1 MPLTAQD
8 GWKIR
13 LEAPDDTISGLLA
26 VQEAQLLPLPGSE
39 AAPLPGAAGSWY
51 VMTAERGT
59 IWVSAGARS
68 APLEFPRAAA
78 LAGDSAAT
86 LLPRG
91 DAALLLLRLCGEA
104 ADRLLRGDGL
114 FFPLGG
120 GPVREAFHAL
130 AAAEPVPAAQASA
143 AAYGM
148 LSRLY
153 GTGRAS
159 AGDGPP
165 APKAVAEAMTIMQR
179 DFAFL
184 DGPGDVAARLG
195 LSAEYFIRLFRKC
208 AGVTPGKYL
217 NRLRVE
223 HAKTLLRQQ
232 GRTVAFVSDACG
244 FSSGNYFARV
254 FRQFTGMSPGEY
266 SRANR
271 GEAVPQEDLPGALYV
286 L

>member
-1 MPLTAQD
+1 MAD
-8 GWKIR
+8 ARNIS

-26 VQEAQLLPLPGSE
+26 VQEARLLPLPGSE
-39 AAPLPGAAGSWY
+39 AVPLPGAAGSWY
-51 VMTAERGT
+51 VLAAERGT
-59 IWVSAGARS
+59 VWVSAGARS

-78 LAGDSAAT
+78 IAGDSAAT
-86 LLPRG
+86 LFPKG
-91 DAALLLLRLCGEA
+91 EAALLLLRVCGDA
-104 ADRLLRGDGL
+104 ANRLLQGGGL

-120 GPVREAFHAL
+120 GPVREAFRAL
-130 AAAEPVPAAQASA
+130 AAETEPVPAPLASA
-143 AAYGM
+143 AAYRL

-153 GTGRAS
+153 GTGRDS

-165 APKAVAEAMTIMQR
+165 APRAVADAMALMQR

-184 DGPGDVAARLG
+184 DGPGDVAARLE
-195 LSAEYFIRLFRKC
+195 LSQEYLTRIFRKC

-223 HAKTLLRQQ
+223 HAKLLLRQE

-266 SRANR
+266 VRANR
-271 GEAVPQEDLPGALYV
+271 GEAVPPEDLPSALYV

>member
-1 MPLTAQD
+1 MAD
-8 GWKIR
+8 VRNIS
-13 LEAPDDTISGLLA
+13 LEAPDETILGLLA
-26 VQEAQLLPLPGSE
+26 VQEARFIPLSSSE
-39 AAPLPGAAGSWY
+39 VIPLPGAAGSWY
-51 VMTAERGT
+51 ILAAEQGAV
-59 IWVSAGARS
+59 WVSAGTCS
-68 APLEFPRAAA
+68 TPLEFPRAAA
-78 LAGDSAAT
+78 LPGENTAT

-91 DAALLLLRLCGEA
+91 EASLLLLRLCGDA
-104 ADRLLRGDGL
+104 ADRLLGGGRL

-130 AAAEPVPAAQASA
+130 DAIDGPVPPAAASA
-143 AAYGM
+143 AAYLM

-153 GTGRAS
+153 GTGRDC

-165 APKAVAEAMTIMQR
+165 APKAVAEAMALMQS

-184 DGPGDVAARLG
+184 DGPGEVAGRLG
-195 LSAEYFIRLFRKC
+195 LSQEYLNRTFRKF

-223 HAKTLLRQQ
+223 HAKLLLRQE
-232 GRTVAFVSDACG
+232 GRSIAFVSDACG

-254 FRQFTGMSPGEY
+254 FRQFTGMCPGEY
-266 SRANR
+266 VRANR
-271 GEAVPQEDLPGALYV
+271 GGIVPSEDLPGAFYV

>member
-1 MPLTAQD
+1 MADAQN
-8 GWKIR
+8 ISLS
-13 LEAPDDTISGLLA
+13 LEAPDDAISGLLA
-26 VQEAQLLPLPGSE
+26 VQEARLLPLPGSE
-39 AAPLPGAAGSWY
+39 AVPLPGAAGSWY
-51 VMTAERGT
+51 ILAAERGGV
-59 IWVSAGARS
+59 WVSAMTRS

-78 LAGDSAAT
+78 VPGDLAAT
-86 LLPRG
+86 LLPKG
-91 DAALLLLRLCGEA
+91 DAALLLLRLSGEA
-104 ADRLLRGDGL
+104 ADRLLQGGGL

-130 AAAEPVPAAQASA
+130 AAEPGPVPAAAASA
-143 AAYGM
+143 AAYR
-148 LSRLY
+148 LLTQLY
-153 GTGRAS
+153 GTGRAT

-165 APKAVAEAMTIMQR
+165 APKAVAEAMALMQR

-184 DGPGDVAARLG
+184 DGPGDVAARLE
-195 LSAEYFIRLFRKC
+195 LSQEYLTRTFRKC
-208 AGVTPGKYL
+208 AGITPGKYL

-223 HAKTLLRQQ
+223 HAKLLLRQE

-266 SRANR
+266 VRANR
-271 GEAVPQEDLPGALYV
+271 EEAVPPEDLPGAFYL